1 VTRRMLV
8 IAMALVAG
16 AMDRAGAEEE
26 RPRVLDPLLVT
37 ATMSETPA
45 SQLGAS
51 VTVIGEDEIR
61 TYNYDRVED
70 ALRYVPGVDIQRSGS
85 LGKTTSLRIR
95 GASTSQVQVLVDGM
109 RVKSPTLGQADLS
122 ELTLDA
128 IERIEIVRGPQAAL
142 YGADAI
148 GGVVNIIT
156 KKGAGPI
163 HGAAWAEGGSYGTF
177 REQLNVQ
184 GAYGGFNFN
193 LSGTRWDTDGQ
204 FPNDAGDQ
212 TSFGGRVGY
221 DFPWKGELYVTGRYS
236 KLNLQL
242 PIFSAPPTVFDP
254 NARNQIESWLWNIVY
269 RQPIFPW
276 WEVKARY
283 GQWFN
288 NSGFQNMP
296 PPGFFTTIS
305 QIDTRRLE
313 AELLNTFRIGN
324 WDTLTIGA
332 EYRSELGR
340 NTTLGSFPTKFSK
353 ELNTVSV
360 FGHNEIRLFDR
371 VFLGG
376 GVRYEDNDTFGTAV
390 APQAS
395 IAIVIK
401 ETGTKLRGT
410 WGKGFRAPT
419 INDLF
424 FPGFGNKDLKPEH
437 SESYDVGFDQS
448 FWQKRIRA
456 GFTWFHNQFENLI
469 QFAPD
474 AFGFFLP
481 FNVGRAITEGV
492 EAYLEADPLDWLGF
506 FINYTYTASRDI
518 ETHLDLRRIPRHR
531 WSTGITVTPWER
543 LTLFAQANVVSS
555 QFESSFAGRNPG
567 YHRIDTGGTLRLLG
581 QPTGSRLELTLR
593 IENVTKEHYEEVM
606 GFPALGLNAMVG
618 LRAFYR

>member
-8 IAMALVAG
+8 IAMVLVAG
-16 AMDRAGAEEE
+16 AVGVVRAADE
-26 RPRVLDPLLVT
+26 PPKVLDPLLVT
-37 ATMSETPA
+37 ATMTETPA
-45 SQLGAS
+45 SRLGSS
-51 VTVIGEDEIR
+51 VTVITEDEIR

-70 ALRYVPGVDIQRSGS
+70 ALRYIPGVDIQRSGS

-95 GASTSQVQVLVDGM
+95 GSSTSQVQVLVDGM
-109 RVKSPTLGQADLS
+109 RVKSPTLGEADLS
-122 ELTLDA
+122 DLTLDA
-128 IERIEIVRGPQAAL
+128 IDRIEIVRGPQAAL
-142 YGADAI
+142 HGADAI

-156 KKGAGPI
+156 KKGQGPI
-163 HGAAWAEGGSYGTF
+163 HGSAWVEGGSYGTF

-221 DFPWKGELYVTGRYS
+221 DFPWKGELFVTGRYS

-242 PIFSAPPTVFDP
+242 PIFFTVPTVFDP
-254 NARNQIESWLWNIVY
+254 NARSQSESYLFNIVY
-269 RQPIFPW
+269 KQPIFPW
-276 WEVKARY
+276 WEVQARY
-283 GQWFN
+283 GQWYN
-288 NSGFQNMP
+288 NSGFQNFP
-296 PPGFFTTIS
+296 PPGTFTTIS

-313 AELLNTFRIGN
+313 AELLNTFRLGN

-332 EYRSELGR
+332 EYRSEFGH
-340 NTTLGSFPTKFSK
+340 NTSLGSFPTRFSR

-360 FGHNEIRLFDR
+360 FGHNELRLFDR

-390 APQAS
+390 TPQAS

-437 SESYDVGFDQS
+437 SESYDLGFDQS

-456 GFTWFHNQFENLI
+456 GFTFFHNQFENLI
-469 QFAPD
+469 QIIPD
-474 AFGFFLP
+474 AFGNFLP
-481 FNVGRAITEGV
+481 FNVGRAKTEGV

-506 FINYTYTASRDI
+506 YINYTYTSTRDI
-518 ETHLDLRRIPRHR
+518 DTHLDLRRVPRHR
-531 WSTGITVTPWER
+531 WSTGVTFTPWER

-581 QPTGSRLELTLR
+581 RPGGSRLELTLR
-593 IENVTKEHYEEVM
+593 IENVTKEEYEEVL